1 MRISMSKFLKRYA
14 VILLGYAIG
23 IGLFYALGYKMS
35 AMGIYTILTG
45 MVTGEI
51 INFALSKREK

>member
-14 VILLGYAIG
+14 TILLSYAIIIGIFYAWGYKVSAIG
-23 IGLFYALGYKMS
+23 IYA
-35 AMGIYTILTG
+35 ILTG
-45 MVTGEI
+45 IVIGEI

>member
-1 MRISMSKFLKRYA
+1 MRISMTKLLKRYA
-14 VILLGYAIG
+14 AILLGYAIG

-35 AMGIYTILTG
+35 AMGIYAILTG

-51 INFALSKREK
+51 INFTLSKREK

>member
-14 VILLGYAIG
+14 AILLGYAIC

-35 AMGIYTILTG
+35 AMGIYAILTG

-51 INFALSKREK
+51 INFTLSKREK